1 MTPHAGPGSR
11 AAGGMKRMRLRLP
24 VSLKLTVPLLL
35 DPAEGLQSADLAI
48 ASDAQRLEVVAVRRG
63 SLTRDF
69 DLFLHNL
76 DPSAGTLRVGLART
90 AGALAGGRGSV
101 LEIVFRVRADAPAG
115 RATINLR
122 QEFGVGPTSALPE
135 HVYLAFA
142 QFGTGNSA
150 PSISSLQCP
159 VSIDANGNI
168 DGAQIIVDI
177 REVELANALQRELNL
192 GDAVLVG
199 QVTVKDDTDNT
210 NADGY
215 ELTTSLENAKV
226 VVPEGSVVL
235 LSTDTTKA
243 YSRLVDAFA
252 DNVVSRLK

>member
-1 MTPHAGPGSR
+1 MLKSR
-11 AAGGMKRMRLRLP
+11 KLAAGAATAAF
-24 VSLKLTVPLLL
+24 VSLLSLPAFAEVDKVAKIDVQVDLTAVQNEEAAAYWANL
-35 DPAEGLQSADLAI
+35 EADL
-48 ASDAQRLEVVAVRRG
+48 E
-63 SLTRDF
+63 
-69 DLFLHNL
+69 N
-76 DPSAGTLRVGLART
+76 
-90 AGALAGGRGSV
+90 ALAARLV
-101 LEIVFRVRADAPAG
+101 DRL
-115 RATINLR
+115 AT
-122 QEFGVGPTSALPE
+122 EEVKPDE
-135 HVYLAFA
+135 
-142 QFGTGNSA
+142 
-150 PSISSLQCP
+150 
-159 VSIDANGNI
+159 NGNI

-177 REVELANALQRELNL
+177 R
-192 GDAVLVG
+192 

>member
-1 MTPHAGPGSR
+1 MLKSR
-11 AAGGMKRMRLRLP
+11 KLAAGAATAAF
-24 VSLKLTVPLLL
+24 VSLLSLPAFAEVDKVAKIDVQVDLTAVQNEEAAAYWANL
-35 DPAEGLQSADLAI
+35 EADL
-48 ASDAQRLEVVAVRRG
+48 E
-63 SLTRDF
+63 
-69 DLFLHNL
+69 N
-76 DPSAGTLRVGLART
+76 
-90 AGALAGGRGSV
+90 ALAARLV
-101 LEIVFRVRADAPAG
+101 DRL
-115 RATINLR
+115 AT
-122 QEFGVGPTSALPE
+122 EEVKPDE
-135 HVYLAFA
+135 
-142 QFGTGNSA
+142 
-150 PSISSLQCP
+150 
-159 VSIDANGNI
+159 NGNI